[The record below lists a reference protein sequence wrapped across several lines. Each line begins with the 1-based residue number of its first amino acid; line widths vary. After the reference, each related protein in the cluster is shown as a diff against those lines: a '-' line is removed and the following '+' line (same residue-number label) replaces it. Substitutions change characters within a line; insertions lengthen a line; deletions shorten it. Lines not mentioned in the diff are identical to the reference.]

1 MRELYKEYRAVKRAR
16 ESENAESRDHENS
29 EPVGRAQH
37 PEPHATGKVP
47 AADCWGSHLNRAN
60 AATTPKLNPKEKESL
75 KTSAQYFGMK
85 LKSNLGAY
93 SMDRPTSLRKS
104 FTPKR
109 TPLKSCKENPDPM
122 DKTDLVPPMP
132 KPANTMPNPTP
143 VPTLDLEEKEEPFPT
158 IKGFTPSRITP
169 SPASAPKG
177 LRSRVQC
184 LQQSMTKRLLSVDP
198 GWLER
203 CQVFG
208 DMEDHEKPVVGNLA
222 TPAPPPKESDWDFE
236 DDESEYLPVSV
247 TKKKQEPQKPL
258 KCEKPLKLQETGES
272 EGDALFVTKVVPE
285 KKEVKKASRKR
296 RRGADS
302 EGEECLETPEKGAA
316 KKKRRTKKESRST
329 ARKISE
335 GDESDKEE
343 GARVGPEKAKAKV
356 PAENLL
362 GEIEYEEVRVSKAE
376 VRNSAVSRTAPKSD
390 GNFVKINLKRKSHVK
405 GYALK
410 GAALRKQMYVQKF
423 QLKGERFGG
432 GGRGGRRGG
441 FNRSG
446 DSCFKCGGTGHWAR
460 DCKGIAPAPAP
471 EKVLDEEEAA
481 EEQFELPTLEEVARS
496 TSTLRSDP
504 IVPSSFSQEDK
515 SQMKEEDHVFMNVI
529 RPDYEKPTPPP
540 AMEPLYSLGE
550 DGKVIA
556 PAPAPEKVLDE
567 EEAAEEQFELP
578 TLEEVARSTSTLR
591 SDPIVPSSFSQED
604 KSQMKEEDHVFM
616 NVIRPDYEKPTP
628 PPAMEPLYSL
638 GEDGKVIDTPAE
650 VYEAL
655 AEFGYKSFRP
665 GQEVALMRIL
675 SGLSTL
681 VVLSTGMGKS
691 LCYQLP
697 AYLYAKRSK
706 SIALVVSPLVS
717 LMDDQVSGLPPKV
730 KAVCIHSN
738 MSKNQREAAIEKVKE
753 GNVHVLLLSPEALVG
768 GGHAGPGCLPPA
780 DQLPPVAFACIDEAH
795 CVSEWS
801 HNFRPC
807 YLRLCKVLRNRLGV
821 RCLLGLTATATVA
834 TARDIAH
841 HLEIRDEDGIAVRSA
856 AIPPNLQLSVSMD
869 RDRDQALVCL
879 LKGDRFGSLDSVI
892 VYCTRREETSRIA
905 ALLRTCM
912 QGVLLKESSEPLGE
926 GEGEAEDTHGKRKK
940 ALAKRK
946 IRKPL
951 KWMAESYHAGMTGAQ
966 RRRVQNNFM
975 CGELRIVVATV
986 AFGMGLDKS
995 DVRGIIHYNMPK
1007 SFESYVQEIGRA
1019 GRDGKPAHCHLFLDP
1034 DGGDLSELRR
1044 HIYVDTVDFYTV
1056 KKLVQKA
1063 FPPCMCRQIHQKQQ
1077 DLMRAVEVD
1086 DAEMFDLLDP
1096 SNEPAADQQEPKQG
1110 PEQELGAEPGPEQEL
1125 GVEPGPEQELGAE
1138 LGPEQELGAEQGPEQ
1153 ELGAELGPEQE
1164 LGAELGPEQELGA
1177 ELGPEQELGAE
1188 LGPEQELGAELGPE
1202 QELGA
1207 ELGPEQELGAELG
1220 PEQELGAELGPEQ
1233 ELGAEQG
1240 PEQELGAEQ
1249 EVGEE
1254 EEEEEAEAKESNKSP
1269 RVCHT
1274 HERAIPIQ
1282 ETVDSLDITEED
1294 KILVDLAIKW
1304 LSLEDWALLEPRNQI
1319 NHRTIFFLGA
1329 ELGPEQELG
1338 AELGPEQE
1346 LGAELGPEQEL
1357 GAEQGPEQELG
1368 AEQEVGEE
1376 EEEEEEAEAK
1386 ENNKSPRVCHTH
1398 ERAIPIQETV
1408 DSLDITEEGIETI
1421 LCYLELHP
1429 QQWVEMLHPTL
1440 STCRLVCYSGP
1451 QQLGMIAKICP
1462 PVAVTLARQRMA
1474 GVNHAH
1480 TSSVEFDVV
1489 ELSDSMGW
1497 ELLPV
1502 KRGLRQ
1508 LQWNT
1513 QRGIETILCYLEL
1526 HPQQWVEMLH
1536 PTLSTCRLVCYSGPQ
1551 QLGMIAKITIFFSV
1565 LFVLLGIETI
1575 LCYLELHPQQWV
1587 EMLHPTLST
1596 CRLVCY
1602 SGPQQLGMIAKICPP
1617 VAVTLARQRMAGV
1630 NHAHTSSVEFDVVE
1644 LSDSMGWELLP
1655 VKRGLRQLQWNTQ
1668 RGPTG
1673 FKGTGKS
1680 GVLVEFSNLSFH
1692 FRSYGDLTHRE
1703 LDGVCQF
1710 LHQRVLAQEKTRLY
1724 QLLACFKAFRSP
1736 LSISLIREEKKGVS
1750 LALMDAANDKD
1761 PLVQEQVRKSML
1773 TLGEHQPDKILSMC
1787 QDYLVKH
1794 PKLVM
1799 RHRVIILQ
1807 TIEMVVKSKI
1817 DDISIPKIKS
1827 TISLASGEMTRS
1839 KLVMRHRV
1847 IILQTIEMVVKSKID
1862 DISIPKI
1869 KSTISLASGEMTRSK
1884 EVVPDWQQAA
1894 SNILVAVGNK
1904 HINDIMEEILSKFQ
1918 PGILPHFFVVQT
1930 LANLSDSNVYGMV
1943 PFLNAILGTMLPM
1956 LGMAKQDNMKWVFSS
1971 ALAHFSESILEYLAN
1986 LDKAPDPT
1994 VRKDTFSSEIYAAYD
2009 ILFSNWLQSRESK
2022 LRLTVAEA
2030 LGPMSHLMAHDKLEE
2045 QLPRLIPAIL
2055 SLYKKNTEHYVIS
2068 KSLCQVLD
2076 ASVNMGSRLLETQLD
2091 NLLGAM
2097 HQQVCAPV
2105 DYNNPPTVKN
2115 HNEILRCFSILANTF
2130 PDRLT
2135 GFVLQRLDNS
2145 NERNR
2150 IGSLSVL
2157 RHLVN
2162 STTSIME
2169 TKKPLVLATMRQP
2182 LQDNSN
2188 KVKKVMVQVIS
2199 AMAHHGYLEL
2209 EGGDVLVKYI
2219 VQHCALPDS
2228 VNINASFPFRG
2239 RGRGVPS
2246 LNLLGVLGPNIH
2258 SNTEMIWG
2266 EEIPA
2271 LVQYLEE
2278 STVESIDMKKWE
2290 ESLLEFLSK
2299 TVVTI
2304 SDDRWTCGLV
2314 MEMTKY
2320 LPSYNLFLEEKSFLY
2335 KCIGVTL
2342 RQSLNKDVVRTQL
2355 HEILVIA
2362 RHSDPIEREG
2372 IAVGVGLCAS
2382 SHLDETLEKLADFGK
2397 SDVFKKASG
2406 IFGLLKD
2413 KNDVDIE
2420 KMKSTLILCYG
2431 YVALHGP
2438 EDQILGRIEPDIL
2451 LSISK
2456 HFNTK
2461 VLGIKVETKDLTMKL
2476 SLIRSV
2482 GLIAQAGNVCA
2493 RRQKFIF
2500 PRKQELLGVMLDFIK
2515 SEPLD
2520 VLRTP
2525 LRQQAMITCANLVKL
2540 DPVLNENENFDMIRT
2555 CLNTVFGLPPVEI
2568 DKGKDEE
2575 VLDFQQREVLY
2586 GETFRALQSLLKNVL
2601 YRDLSPDGLQSI
2613 FKHIEVWLSSPRDL
2627 ERERAVKTTS
2637 ELLEFYL
2644 ENLNVKIISKRLPQ
2658 QQLNTLIFMLFE
2670 GLVDSQPNCAR
2681 ASSVVLNTI
2690 LKTRGAGL
2698 QDLVPEILEV
2708 LHIRL
2713 QVIAEEQVKVA
2724 VGQSILILATQHLN
2738 TVVNT
2743 LISYPLPFDNWSCE
2757 MWLALGADSTL
2768 ASQIMELMIEK
2779 LNVMVPYVEKKE
2791 SMLRSSMARVA
2802 TSHPLAMTCALR
2814 EMMLN
2819 GKTLTAV
2826 SGMFPRLFS
2835 ALLVRVGSSVGV
2847 QLPKDINSNSIGL
2860 EKKPSSKTALHF
2872 DVCGVA
2878 VEALRILLARAQL
2891 DDVVKPLDQDGVWE
2905 QMKDPQQHAAGIT
2918 LLASTGVF
2926 FIMRCNVKVLSLS
2939 KLLNHHVVTELM
2951 MMDVLM
2957 NSMMERISDAS
2968 STTRMLSV
2976 RGLGN
2981 MAVGSPEKV
2990 NKYAKELL
2998 AAMSSGMEERDDPS
3012 KQIALEAM
3020 SGLSKVLVYLDKK
3033 NVQLLVVYIFMKIKP
3048 FLESENDEIRSASIT
3063 LLGNLSKFGSGEP
3076 VFKDQIHNVL
3086 VSLLLHL
3093 NDPSPEV
3100 VKVGPGCSF
3109 NVEALR
3115 ILLARAQLDDVV
3127 KPLDQDGVWEQMKD
3141 PQQHAAGITLLAR
3154 AMAKHAGP
3162 RLPEIVESLCPSLS
3176 NIYECQRIT
3185 VTAFFSELLNHH
3197 VVTEL
3202 MMMDVLMNS
3211 MMERISDASST
3222 TRMLS
3227 VRGLGN
3233 MAVGSPEKVNKYA
3246 KELLAAM
3253 SSGMEERDDPS
3264 KQIALEAMSG
3274 LSKVLVYLDKK
3285 NVQLLVVYIFMKIK
3299 PFLESEND
3307 EIRSASITLLGN
3319 LSKFGSGEPVFKD
3332 QIHNVLVSLLLH
3344 LNDPSP
3350 EVVKACKFAMREC
3363 APVMGSS
3370 QITAM
3375 FQNHLHEDR
3384 GLHYGEFI
3392 NDLTKYIIQDFPSM
3406 LNFYH
3411 ITVIQF
3417 FKSNWAEVRASAA
3430 MFIGEEMHS

>member
-1 MRELYKEYRAVKRAR
+1 M
-16 ESENAESRDHENS
+16 
-29 EPVGRAQH
+29 
-37 PEPHATGKVP
+37 
-47 AADCWGSHLNRAN
+47 
-60 AATTPKLNPKEKESL
+60 
-75 KTSAQYFGMK
+75 
-85 LKSNLGAY
+85 
-93 SMDRPTSLRKS
+93 
-104 FTPKR
+104 
-109 TPLKSCKENPDPM
+109 
-122 DKTDLVPPMP
+122 
-132 KPANTMPNPTP
+132 
-143 VPTLDLEEKEEPFPT
+143 
-158 IKGFTPSRITP
+158 
-169 SPASAPKG
+169 
-177 LRSRVQC
+177 
-184 LQQSMTKRLLSVDP
+184 
-198 GWLER
+198 
-203 CQVFG
+203 
-208 DMEDHEKPVVGNLA
+208 
-222 TPAPPPKESDWDFE
+222 
-236 DDESEYLPVSV
+236 
-247 TKKKQEPQKPL
+247 
-258 KCEKPLKLQETGES
+258 
-272 EGDALFVTKVVPE
+272 
-285 KKEVKKASRKR
+285 
-296 RRGADS
+296 
-302 EGEECLETPEKGAA
+302 
-316 KKKRRTKKESRST
+316 
-329 ARKISE
+329 
-335 GDESDKEE
+335 
-343 GARVGPEKAKAKV
+343 
-356 PAENLL
+356 
-362 GEIEYEEVRVSKAE
+362 
-376 VRNSAVSRTAPKSD
+376 
-390 GNFVKINLKRKSHVK
+390 
-405 GYALK
+405 
-410 GAALRKQMYVQKF
+410 
-423 QLKGERFGG
+423 
-432 GGRGGRRGG
+432 
-441 FNRSG
+441 
-446 DSCFKCGGTGHWAR
+446 
-460 DCKGIAPAPAP
+460 
-471 EKVLDEEEAA
+471 
-481 EEQFELPTLEEVARS
+481 
-496 TSTLRSDP
+496 
-504 IVPSSFSQEDK
+504 
-515 SQMKEEDHVFMNVI
+515 
-529 RPDYEKPTPPP
+529 
-540 AMEPLYSLGE
+540 
-550 DGKVIA
+550 
-556 PAPAPEKVLDE
+556 
-567 EEAAEEQFELP
+567 
-578 TLEEVARSTSTLR
+578 
-591 SDPIVPSSFSQED
+591 
-604 KSQMKEEDHVFM
+604 
-616 NVIRPDYEKPTP
+616 
-628 PPAMEPLYSL
+628 
-638 GEDGKVIDTPAE
+638 
-650 VYEAL
+650 
-655 AEFGYKSFRP
+655 
-665 GQEVALMRIL
+665 
-675 SGLSTL
+675 
-681 VVLSTGMGKS
+681 
-691 LCYQLP
+691 
-697 AYLYAKRSK
+697 
-706 SIALVVSPLVS
+706 
-717 LMDDQVSGLPPKV
+717 
-730 KAVCIHSN
+730 
-738 MSKNQREAAIEKVKE
+738 
-753 GNVHVLLLSPEALVG
+753 
-768 GGHAGPGCLPPA
+768 
-780 DQLPPVAFACIDEAH
+780 
-795 CVSEWS
+795 
-801 HNFRPC
+801 
-807 YLRLCKVLRNRLGV
+807 
-821 RCLLGLTATATVA
+821 
-834 TARDIAH
+834 
-841 HLEIRDEDGIAVRSA
+841 
-856 AIPPNLQLSVSMD
+856 
-869 RDRDQALVCL
+869 
-879 LKGDRFGSLDSVI
+879 
-892 VYCTRREETSRIA
+892 
-905 ALLRTCM
+905 
-912 QGVLLKESSEPLGE
+912 
-926 GEGEAEDTHGKRKK
+926 
-940 ALAKRK
+940 
-946 IRKPL
+946 
-951 KWMAESYHAGMTGAQ
+951 
-966 RRRVQNNFM
+966 
-975 CGELRIVVATV
+975 
-986 AFGMGLDKS
+986 
-995 DVRGIIHYNMPK
+995 
-1007 SFESYVQEIGRA
+1007 
-1019 GRDGKPAHCHLFLDP
+1019 
-1034 DGGDLSELRR
+1034 
-1044 HIYVDTVDFYTV
+1044 
-1056 KKLVQKA
+1056 
-1063 FPPCMCRQIHQKQQ
+1063 
-1077 DLMRAVEVD
+1077 
-1086 DAEMFDLLDP
+1086 
-1096 SNEPAADQQEPKQG
+1096 
-1110 PEQELGAEPGPEQEL
+1110 
-1125 GVEPGPEQELGAE
+1125 
-1138 LGPEQELGAEQGPEQ
+1138 
-1153 ELGAELGPEQE
+1153 
-1164 LGAELGPEQELGA
+1164 
-1177 ELGPEQELGAE
+1177 
-1188 LGPEQELGAELGPE
+1188 
-1202 QELGA
+1202 
-1207 ELGPEQELGAELG
+1207 
-1220 PEQELGAELGPEQ
+1220 
-1233 ELGAEQG
+1233 
-1240 PEQELGAEQ
+1240 
-1249 EVGEE
+1249 
-1254 EEEEEAEAKESNKSP
+1254 
-1269 RVCHT
+1269 
-1274 HERAIPIQ
+1274 
-1282 ETVDSLDITEED
+1282 
-1294 KILVDLAIKW
+1294 
-1304 LSLEDWALLEPRNQI
+1304 
-1319 NHRTIFFLGA
+1319 
-1329 ELGPEQELG
+1329 
-1338 AELGPEQE
+1338 
-1346 LGAELGPEQEL
+1346 
-1357 GAEQGPEQELG
+1357 
-1368 AEQEVGEE
+1368 
-1376 EEEEEEAEAK
+1376 
-1386 ENNKSPRVCHTH
+1386 
-1398 ERAIPIQETV
+1398 
-1408 DSLDITEEGIETI
+1408 
-1421 LCYLELHP
+1421 
-1429 QQWVEMLHPTL
+1429 
-1440 STCRLVCYSGP
+1440 
-1451 QQLGMIAKICP
+1451 
-1462 PVAVTLARQRMA
+1462 
-1474 GVNHAH
+1474 
-1480 TSSVEFDVV
+1480 
-1489 ELSDSMGW
+1489 
-1497 ELLPV
+1497 
-1502 KRGLRQ
+1502 
-1508 LQWNT
+1508 
-1513 QRGIETILCYLEL
+1513 
-1526 HPQQWVEMLH
+1526 
-1536 PTLSTCRLVCYSGPQ
+1536 
-1551 QLGMIAKITIFFSV
+1551 
-1565 LFVLLGIETI
+1565 
-1575 LCYLELHPQQWV
+1575 
-1587 EMLHPTLST
+1587 
-1596 CRLVCY
+1596 
-1602 SGPQQLGMIAKICPP
+1602 
-1617 VAVTLARQRMAGV
+1617 
-1630 NHAHTSSVEFDVVE
+1630 
-1644 LSDSMGWELLP
+1644 
-1655 VKRGLRQLQWNTQ
+1655 
-1668 RGPTG
+1668 
-1673 FKGTGKS
+1673 
-1680 GVLVEFSNLSFH
+1680 
-1692 FRSYGDLTHRE
+1692 
-1703 LDGVCQF
+1703 
-1710 LHQRVLAQEKTRLY
+1710 
-1724 QLLACFKAFRSP
+1724 
-1736 LSISLIREEKKGVS
+1736 S

-1817 DDISIPKIKS
+1817 N
-1827 TISLASGEMTRS
+1827 
-1839 KLVMRHRV
+1839 
-1847 IILQTIEMVVKSKID
+1847 

-2009 ILFSNWLQSRESK
+2009 ILFSNWLQSRETK

-2228 VNINASFPFRG
+2228 VNRNRLPSDPEDVTNESLRGMCENTLHLFTTTVGRMANILWPGLLEYMTPVQYTNAMTPLCKSLILLGNKKKLAKDTSFMIDFNGQVSLPTPYVLLTRLLINASFPFRG

-2258 SNTEMIWG
+2258 SNTERIWG

-2355 HEILVIA
+2355 HEILAIA

-2476 SLIRSV
+2476 SLIKSV

-2493 RRQKFIF
+2493 RRQEFIF

-2627 ERERAVKTTS
+2627 ERERAVKATS

-2644 ENLNVKIISKRLPQ
+2644 ENLNVKNMVSFHNLGALLGRLAPRGSDPQSTVRKEAMDCIYTLLYIQLRYEGYALDYQDESVESLIMLRDKLDNPDHAVLYRTCSELTKIISKRLPQ

-2779 LNVMVPYVEKKE
+2779 LNVMVPFVEKKE

-2878 VEALRILLARAQL
+2878 
-2891 DDVVKPLDQDGVWE
+2891 
-2905 QMKDPQQHAAGIT
+2905 
-2918 LLASTGVF
+2918 
-2926 FIMRCNVKVLSLS
+2926 
-2939 KLLNHHVVTELM
+2939 
-2951 MMDVLM
+2951 
-2957 NSMMERISDAS
+2957 
-2968 STTRMLSV
+2968 
-2976 RGLGN
+2976 
-2981 MAVGSPEKV
+2981 
-2990 NKYAKELL
+2990 
-2998 AAMSSGMEERDDPS
+2998 
-3012 KQIALEAM
+3012 
-3020 SGLSKVLVYLDKK
+3020 
-3033 NVQLLVVYIFMKIKP
+3033 
-3048 FLESENDEIRSASIT
+3048 
-3063 LLGNLSKFGSGEP
+3063 
-3076 VFKDQIHNVL
+3076 
-3086 VSLLLHL
+3086 
-3093 NDPSPEV
+3093 
-3100 VKVGPGCSF
+3100 
-3109 NVEALR
+3109 VEALR

-3430 MFIGEEMHS
+3430 MFIGFLLGNLPEDYFSHMNMGNVTKGLVLLLQDPEPLVRVKAAEAMGRFHQF